1 MSKKQNSIRRIENVH
16 FEIDYDK
23 LAEAISKASAESE
36 KKTSEH
42 SRVRFKAM
50 KMLNGIVYSGIYS
63 LCIVCLYPIWKSYSF
78 TEPIDLIARILLSI
92 VLIIVGVV
100 MFLSQ
105 QESFDESYEESK
117 DHFNTNLSFIAL
129 ILALIALL
137 KEYNH

>member
-42 SRVRFKAM
+42 SRVRLKLK
-50 KMLNGIVYSGIYS
+50 KMLNGVIYSGIYTI
-63 LCIVCLYPIWKSYSF
+63 CFFCVFCIWKSYSY
-78 TEPIDLIARILLSI
+78 TTAIDLVARIVLSVI
-92 VLIIVGVV
+92 LIAFGIV

-105 QESFDESYEESK
+105 QESLDESHEESRE
-117 DHFNTNLSFIAL
+117 HFNTNLSFIAL
-129 ILALIALL
+129 IVALIALL
-137 KEYNH
+137 KEIN